1 MGTNILLKNRSC
13 PMEGGEKRERKEWKD
28 IKGRTCRTMRVQV
41 GHPEVRGLLERKG
54 FGAAVCQK
62 EA

>member
-1 MGTNILLKNRSC
+1 
-13 PMEGGEKRERKEWKD
+13 MEGGEKRERKEWKD